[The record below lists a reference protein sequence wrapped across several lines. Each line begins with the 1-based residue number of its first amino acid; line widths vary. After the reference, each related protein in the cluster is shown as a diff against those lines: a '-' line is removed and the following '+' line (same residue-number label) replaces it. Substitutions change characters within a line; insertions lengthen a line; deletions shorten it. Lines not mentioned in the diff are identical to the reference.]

1 MDAWLTAVV
10 VLIAIVVVLLAGLAL
25 LALRRRWLS
34 REGGTFEC
42 SVRLGRSTPGA
53 GWVLG
58 LARYNA
64 EKLEWFRFFSYSA
77 RPRKTFLRNEVRI
90 LQSRD
95 PDPVEAV
102 ALYAGQR
109 VVVLEEQQASTV
121 RVWDLA
127 MGSGSLT
134 GLLSWLEA
142 APPGIGSL

>member
-1 MDAWLTAVV
+1 M
-10 VLIAIVVVLLAGLAL
+10 
-25 LALRRRWLS
+25 
-34 REGGTFEC
+34 
-42 SVRLGRSTPGA
+42 RLGRSTPGA

-77 RPRKTFLRNEVRI
+77 RPRKTFLRSEVRI

-142 APPGIGSL
+142 APPGIGSP